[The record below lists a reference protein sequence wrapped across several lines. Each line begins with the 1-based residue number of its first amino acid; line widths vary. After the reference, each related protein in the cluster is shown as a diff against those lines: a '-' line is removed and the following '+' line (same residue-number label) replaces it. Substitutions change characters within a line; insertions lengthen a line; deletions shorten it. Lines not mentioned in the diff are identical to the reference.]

1 MAKTKVYKISGA
13 GTSLS
18 SDQKSR
24 SKRYMWSMAI
34 RMICFGLALISQG
47 ILQWLFLLGS
57 LVLPWIAVVI
67 ANAGRENRLQSEP
80 YSYESGK
87 ELEA

>member
-1 MAKTKVYKISGA
+1 MAKSKIYQISGA
-13 GTSLS
+13 GLLLS

-34 RMICFGLALISQG
+34 RMLCFGLALISQG
-47 ILQWLFLLGS
+47 ILQWIFLVGS

-67 ANAGRENRLQSEP
+67 ANAGRENRIQSER
-80 YSYESGK
+80 YDYESGK
-87 ELEA
+87 ELQA